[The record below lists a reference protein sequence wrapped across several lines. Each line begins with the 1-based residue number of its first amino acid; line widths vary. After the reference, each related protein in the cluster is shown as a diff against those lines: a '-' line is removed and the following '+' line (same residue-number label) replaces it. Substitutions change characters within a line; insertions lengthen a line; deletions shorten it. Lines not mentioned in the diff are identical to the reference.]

1 MRVHKLLYPELGEG
15 FLKEIIRISESGTAC
30 TIGTFF
36 MKAGERI
43 TEQGLKSHPE
53 HEISL
58 ILEGRIKAITQDEE
72 IILKQGDVV
81 TLFANELHSGEVIED
96 CKLLWIL
103 VGRGY

>member
-1 MRVHKLLYPELGEG
+1 MRVHKLLYPQTGEG
-15 FLKEIIRISESGTAC
+15 FLKEIIHISQSGTTC

-58 ILEGRIKAITQDEE
+58 IQEGSIKAITQNEE

-81 TLFANELHSGEVIED
+81 NFSANELHTGEVIQD

-103 VGRGY
+103 VG